1 MENPEY
7 TLEDFSKWKVNAL
20 KEYLSKRG
28 LKVEGNKAT
37 LVARAFAAW
46 EIPVS
51 KSSVQLETEKNIAY
65 QNLLRI
71 DLDGSTI
78 VLPDPLKDVISA

>member
-1 MENPEY
+1 MQNPEY

-37 LVARAFAAW
+37 LVARGFAAW
-46 EIPVS
+46 EM
-51 KSSVQLETEKNIAY
+51 
-65 QNLLRI
+65 
-71 DLDGSTI
+71 
-78 VLPDPLKDVISA
+78 

>member
-1 MENPEY
+1 MENPEH

-46 EIPVS
+46 EMQIPMAS
-51 KSSVQLETEKNIAY
+51 DHRQYSCCYKFNMFPFLGY
-65 QNLLRI
+65 FQNWTL
-71 DLDGSTI
+71 SN
-78 VLPDPLKDVISA
+78 SA

>member
-46 EIPVS
+46 EMQIPIS

-78 VLPDPLKDVISA
+78 NSSA